1 MNPDRSTIRPAPDAT
16 ETSHLRIPAAVAGVC
31 AVGLAIYHVATP
43 GLPGGAVYVSFADY
57 FREVGFLLFLVATIA
72 AVVGMPA
79 AGITNRLGTRLVAGG
94 YSLIAAGVAIGLVV
108 RQELDWFFVLAGPGL
123 LLSTVGFIVL
133 AVGIWRRSSLPRW
146 AAVLAGVGGA
156 LAIIMTEFG
165 TGVLIGAFW
174 LFVAASASEGPR
186 RAWARQA

>member
-1 MNPDRSTIRPAPDAT
+1 MNTDRSTIDPAPDAT
-16 ETSHLRIPAAVAGVC
+16 DPSRLRIPAAVAGVC
-31 AVGLAIYHVATP
+31 AIGLAIYHVATP
-43 GLPGGAVYVSFADY
+43 GLTGGAVYVSFADY

-94 YSLIAAGVAIGLVV
+94 YFLIAAGVAIGLAV

-133 AVGIWRRSSLPRW
+133 AVGIW
-146 AAVLAGVGGA
+146 
-156 LAIIMTEFG
+156 
-165 TGVLIGAFW
+165 
-174 LFVAASASEGPR
+174 
-186 RAWARQA
+186 